1 MEQINLLELKAL
13 QLSILRNV
21 SDFCEKNNVRYFLI
35 YGTLIGA
42 IRHKGYIPW
51 DDDIDIAMPRPDYER
66 FMSVYRH
73 QYYKTIDIFKDS
85 GYGLASAKVYD
96 NRTKIEMESY
106 YLCSYGV
113 YIDIFP
119 IDGYKS
125 KWQNEKASILQ
136 KLINIK
142 KSRLCSKRNMSKN
155 AAIALG
161 KFFLFPFN
169 QSCFVKKLDS
179 LSRMADFEKSEYC
192 NCFSSVDVKKEV
204 FPRRVFEEH
213 CYAEFEGEKFRI
225 PIEYDLYLRQIYGDY
240 MQLPPEEKR
249 VSHHGMKAY
258 WI

>member
-1 MEQINLLELKAL
+1 MKQINLLEVKEI
-13 QLSILRNV
+13 QLSILRDV
-21 SDFCEKNNVRYFLI
+21 SDFCEKSNIRYFLI

-66 FMSVYRH
+66 FMSTYKH
-73 QYYKTIDIFKDS
+73 QYYETIDVYKDL

-96 NRTKIEMESY
+96 KRTKIEMELY
-106 YLCSYGV
+106 NLCSYGV
-113 YIDIFP
+113 FIDIFP

-125 KWQNEKASILQ
+125 RWQNEKALILQ

-142 KSRLCSKRNMSKN
+142 KSRLCIKRKIVKN

-161 KFFLFPFN
+161 KIILFPFS
-169 QSCFVKKLDS
+169 QSYLVKKLDS
-179 LSRMADFEKSEYC
+179 LSRRVAFNKSDKC
-192 NCFSSVDVKKEV
+192 NCFSSVDVRKEV

-213 CYAEFEGEKFRI
+213 CYAEFEGKQFRI
-225 PIEYDLYLRQIYGDY
+225 PIEYDSYLRQIYGDY
-240 MQLPPEEKR
+240 MLLPPEEKR
-249 VSHHGMKAY
+249 VSHHGMNAY